1 MKKYILFFLP
11 SLFLLLLFQ
20 STGRAHSKQLLFAS
34 NLIIDS
40 KTITIND
47 EDLKSVFNPKAGKL
61 SSIIDK
67 KEITQI
73 TKLKISGEISSKD
86 IKYIGKMPNITL
98 LDL

>member
-47 EDLKSVFNPKAGKL
+47 EDFIIVFRT
-61 SSIIDK
+61 S
-67 KEITQI
+67 
-73 TKLKISGEISSKD
+73 
-86 IKYIGKMPNITL
+86 
-98 LDL
+98 